1 MDKIFVIAG
10 NDKEAIKW
18 MKEDSLRRWCKNT
31 TSASLSEYE
40 YIICRGVS
48 NIKGYRNPH
57 GVFIGTWR
65 DRSDIKDIIMALMTA
80 TYETNPKLRKIWNEI
95 YPIWNDLAQP

>member
-1 MDKIFVIAG
+1 MAKIFVIAG
-10 NDKEAIKW
+10 DDKEAFKW

-31 TSASLSEYE
+31 TSATLSD

-65 DRSDIKDIIMALMTA
+65 DRSDIKNIIMALLMA
-80 TYETNPKLRKIWNEI
+80 TDEKNDKLQKIWEEI
-95 YPIWNDLAQP
+95 YLKNPL